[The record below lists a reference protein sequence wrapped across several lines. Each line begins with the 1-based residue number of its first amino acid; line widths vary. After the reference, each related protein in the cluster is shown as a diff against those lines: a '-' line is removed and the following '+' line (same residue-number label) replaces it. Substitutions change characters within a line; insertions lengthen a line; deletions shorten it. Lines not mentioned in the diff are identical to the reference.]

1 MIGIFDNDIKDIL
14 GLLDGTPFKRFPF
27 DEKDVLPT
35 QERSDLVLMR
45 DSAYELGGS
54 NLDSL
59 GMAAYDG
66 GKVGRT
72 GGAGVARCGY
82 DNMLAERALKEKT
95 GETSRL
101 KDSYLKQGG
110 II

>member
-1 MIGIFDNDIKDIL
+1 MNMDNISKFYADAQRIKKHYRAEHS
-14 GLLDGTPFKRFPF
+14 T
-27 DEKDVLPT
+27 
-35 QERSDLVLMR
+35 
-45 DSAYELGGS
+45 
-54 NLDSL
+54 
-59 GMAAYDG
+59 YDG
-66 GKVGRT
+66 GEVCRT
-72 GGAGVARCGY
+72 GGAGATRCGY